1 VAAAFLRHGA
11 VDELVTYVAPAVLG
25 AGAPAVGDV
34 GVGTIDAALRFR
46 LSDVARVGGDVV
58 LVSTP
63 EKEPA

>member
-1 VAAAFLRHGA
+1 M
-11 VDELVTYVAPAVLG
+11 VDELVTYLAPAVLG
-25 AGAPAVGDV
+25 AGAPAVADL
-34 GVGTIDAALRFR
+34 GVRSIDGALRLR